1 MFQHIIQKF
10 GERKTARVSAY
21 GTVADKGAIDDICR
35 GLKTRWV
42 MDNRKDL
49 NPKAF
54 KDEMIPEC
62 PFTLKA
68 ADKIK
73 TEYMSSPTAARQ
85 KYHDVFYYFDGTV
98 NTIVSQSIHAAG
110 IVISPV
116 TLDDNY
122 GTFYNSGEHCLLL
135 DMEEAHDVG
144 MCKYDMLILTN
155 VKIIADTYKAL
166 GKPFPKTHEIDF
178 DDQAVWKDMRR
189 SPYGIFQ
196 MESSLGYNS
205 LCKMK
210 PTSIKEMALLTASIR
225 PSGASYRDD
234 VFARKVHANPTKEM
248 DELFKDNFGFCVY
261 QEDILRALIELCG
274 FSGSQAD
281 TVRRDIAKKNPE
293 KVAKDIVLIKQG
305 YIERSN
311 KPREEAER
319 DVADLLQVIQDASG
333 YSFNSSHAVAYS
345 IVGFMCAY
353 CRYYH
358 PLEFCTAY
366 LNGAHSQDDIA
377 HGTELAKL
385 YGITVE
391 PPQWGHSGEEYTF
404 DKATN
409 TIYQGLASI
418 KDMSSGIG
426 DQLHRLESA
435 PEDWYFNP
443 DTPFVDIIRLLRE
456 NGVGNSQISILIEID
471 YFRLFGNSAELR
483 RILENTIALKMG
495 DFTWLAQAKLEK
507 FGFDENELKKYAE
520 RRTELNWRL
529 TDGTGL
535 LRYMERIVR
544 NQHIN
549 PPPLKERLAS
559 CKNYMGYI
567 PSLGSGYRAL
577 MYVSASPKPLYSK
590 KTGKLWAYSIP
601 AISLRTAEMHEWLIP
616 REMYIHNLKDG
627 DIIQALGGKTGY
639 AIREYNGMQNYYL
652 YNYRPVNDI

>member
-1 MFQHIIQKF
+1 M
-10 GERKTARVSAY
+10 AAY
-21 GTVADKGAIDDICR
+21 GTIADKAAIEDICR
-35 GLKTRWV
+35 GLKNRWV
-42 MDNRKDL
+42 KENRSDL
-49 NPKAF
+49 NIKTF

-62 PFTLKA
+62 PYTLKN

-73 TEYMSSPTAARQ
+73 KEFDVNPDETRA
-85 KYHDVFYYFDGTV
+85 KYPKVFYYHDGMV
-98 NTIVSQSIHAAG
+98 GTIDKQSMHAAG
-110 IVISPV
+110 MVISPI

-122 GTFYNSGEHCLLL
+122 GVFNYDGETCLLL
-135 DMEEAHDVG
+135 DMEEAHSVG
-144 MCKYDMLILTN
+144 MCKYDFLILTN
-155 VKIIADTYKAL
+155 IKIIADVYKAI
-166 GKPFPKTHEIDF
+166 GKPFPKTHEIDWN
-178 DDQAVWKDMRR
+178 DQAVWQDMRR

-196 MESSLGYNS
+196 AESSFFTRS
-205 LCKMK
+205 LKKMK
-210 PTSIKEMALLTASIR
+210 PTNMEEMSMLTAAVR
-225 PSGASYRDD
+225 PSGASYRDKL
-234 VFARKVHANPTKEM
+234 FAREPNRNPTKEM
-248 DELFKDNFGFCVY
+248 DEVFADTWGWCLY
-261 QEDILRALIELCG
+261 QEQITAALMKLCG
-274 FSGSQAD
+274 FSGGEAD
-281 TVRRDIAKKNPE
+281 IVRRDIAKKKPE
-293 KVAKDIVLIKQG
+293 AIKRDIIKIKEGYCKVH
-305 YIERSN
+305 N
-311 KPREEAER
+311 KSQEEAER
-319 DVADLLQVIQDASG
+319 EVTDFIQVIDDASG
-333 YSFNSSHAVAYS
+333 YSFGYNHALSYCLLS
-345 IVGFMCAY
+345 YLCSY
-353 CRYYH
+353 CRYYY

-366 LNGAHSQDDIA
+366 LNGAASQDDIA

-385 YGITVE
+385 YGITVK

-409 TIYQGLASI
+409 TIYQGLASV

-483 RILENTIALKMG
+483 KILENTIALKMG

-529 TDGTGL
+529 KDGTGL

-559 CKNYMGYI
+559 CKNYIGYI

-577 MYVSASPKPLYSK
+577 MYVSASPRPLYSK
-590 KTGKLWAYSIP
+590 KTGKLWAYSIS